1 MRAEHASVPVLTF
14 HSISTDPGPT
24 CISPETFRMQMDV
37 LAECGVTAMT
47 CEEFLDWHRG
57 GAPGA
62 GRRVLITF
70 DDGFADF
77 ATAAHPVLR
86 ERGFAAMVFVPTGK
100 LDYRE
105 DWRGAHSP
113 PRRLLGWSTVR
124 ELAAAGVEFGG
135 HGVAHADLT
144 RVPAPVRR
152 HEIERSARELEQQ
165 LGRSVRAFAAP
176 YGHVNRD
183 VLADVA
189 RTYEIAFGTR
199 FRRALPARDPYD
211 VPRIEMHYFRS
222 QRRWR
227 EFIDGANGYFHARR
241 VLRAL
246 RLAAIGAMDP
256 AEARG

>member
-1 MRAEHASVPVLTF
+1 MAAETPSVPVLTF
-14 HSISTDPGPT
+14 HSISSDSGPT
-24 CISPETFRMQMDV
+24 SISPETFRMQMDV
-37 LAECGVTAMT
+37 LADCGVAAMT
-47 CEEFLDWHRG
+47 CDEFLDWHRG
-57 GAPGA
+57 GAPDGR
-62 GRRVLITF
+62 RRVLITF

-77 ATAAHPVLR
+77 ATAAHPVLH
-86 ERGFAAMVFVPTGK
+86 ERGYSAMVFVPTGK

-165 LGRSVRAFAAP
+165 LGRPTRAFAAP
-176 YGHVNRD
+176 YGHVNRE

-222 QRRWR
+222 PRRWR
-227 EFIDGANGYFHARR
+227 EFIEGATGYWRAR
-241 VLRAL
+241 RAL
-246 RLAAIGAMDP
+246 RAVRLAASHAFDV
-256 AEARG
+256 RR

>member
-1 MRAEHASVPVLTF
+1 MRAEHPSVPVLAF
-14 HSISTDPGPT
+14 HSIANDPGPT
-24 CISPETFRMQMDV
+24 SISPQTFRMQMDV
-37 LAECGVTAMT
+37 LAECGVAAMT

-57 GAPGA
+57 GAPGD

-70 DDGFADF
+70 DDGYADF
-77 ATAAHPVLR
+77 ATAAHPVLC
-86 ERGFAAMVFVPTGK
+86 ERGFAALVFVPTGK

-105 DWRGAHSP
+105 DWRGAASP
-113 PRRLLGWSTVR
+113 PRRLLDWATVR
-124 ELAAAGVEFGG
+124 ELATTGVEFGG

-165 LGRSVRAFAAP
+165 LGRRVRAFAAP

-199 FRRALPARDPYD
+199 FLRALPARDPYD
-211 VPRIEMHYFRS
+211 VPRIEMHHFRS
-222 QRRWR
+222 PRRWR
-227 EFIDGANGYFHARR
+227 EFIEGSTGYFYLQRA
-241 VLRAL
+241 LRAL
-246 RLAAIGAMDP
+246 RLAAIIDP
-256 AEARG
+256 KGTRG

>member
-1 MRAEHASVPVLTF
+1 MRAEPASVPVLTF
-14 HSISTDPGPT
+14 HSISNDPGST
-24 CISPETFRMQMDV
+24 SISAETFRMQMDV
-37 LAECGVTAMT
+37 LAECGVAAMT

-57 GAPGA
+57 GAPGG

-105 DWRGAHSP
+105 DWRGANDP
-113 PRRLLGWSTVR
+113 PRRLLDWSTVR

-144 RVPAPVRR
+144 RVPPPVRR

-165 LGRSVRAFAAP
+165 LGRPVRAFAAP
-176 YGHVNRD
+176 YGRVNRD

-199 FRRALPARDPYD
+199 FGRALPARDPYD

-222 QRRWR
+222 PRRWR
-227 EFIDGANGYFHARR
+227 EFIDGATGYFEARR
-241 VLRAL
+241 VLRAV
-246 RLAAIGAMDP
+246 RLAAMRVMDP
-256 AEARG
+256 AGVHG

>member
-14 HSISTDPGPT
+14 HSISADPGPAS
-24 CISPETFRMQMDV
+24 ISLDTLRMQMDT
-37 LAECGVTAMT
+37 LADCGVAAMT
-47 CEEFLDWHRG
+47 CEEFLEWHRG
-57 GAPGA
+57 APGI

-77 ATAAHPVLR
+77 ATAAYPVLR
-86 ERGFAAMVFVPTGK
+86 ERSFGAIVFVPTGK

-105 DWRGAHSP
+105 DWHGAHRP
-113 PRRLLGWSTVR
+113 PRRLLDWSTVR

-144 RVPAPVRR
+144 RVPPPVRR

-165 LGRSVRAFAAP
+165 LGRPVRAFAAP

-222 QRRWR
+222 PRRWR
-227 EFIDGANGYFHARR
+227 DFIDGANGYFRAQG

-246 RLAAIGAMDP
+246 GLATNGALER
-256 AEARG
+256 AGARG

>member
-1 MRAEHASVPVLTF
+1 MGAEHASVPVLTF
-14 HSISTDPGPT
+14 HSISADSGPT
-24 CISPETFRMQMDV
+24 SIPLETFQMQMDV
-37 LAECGVTAMT
+37 LAECGVAAMT

-57 GAPGA
+57 GAPG
-62 GRRVLITF
+62 GSRRVLITF

-86 ERGFAAMVFVPTGK
+86 ERGFAAMVFVPTGE

-105 DWRGAHSP
+105 DWRGGRSP
-113 PRRLLGWSTVR
+113 PRRLLSWSTVR

-144 RVPAPVRR
+144 RVPPPVRR

-165 LGRSVRAFAAP
+165 LGRPVRAFAAP

-211 VPRIEMHYFRS
+211 IPRIEMHYFRS
-222 QRRWR
+222 PRRWR
-227 EFIDGANGYFHARR
+227 EFIEGVNGYFRAQG
-241 VLRAL
+241 VLRAV
-246 RLAAIGAMDP
+246 RFAAVGALER
-256 AEARG
+256 ASARD